1 MAVAQA
7 GIFNSDISTH
17 HYYLEF
23 SLSSDVDI
31 RVLKQQLA
39 TIARP
44 DESHLVMAFGPSCWQ
59 RLQPQMNIEGLSSFK
74 TINGLEGHNC
84 PTTQQDVFFWLHCPT
99 EEGHSY
105 NLDHVFKIT
114 AALKGLARLTLE
126 IQAVKYHDSRDLT
139 GFVDGSANPKDE
151 HKYLESLIT
160 DGQEGEK
167 GSYLLTQKWV
177 HNLEKFNDL
186 PQQEQE
192 HVIGRTKPDSVEL
205 EGEAMPKN
213 SHVSRTDTR
222 LDGKAAKVYRRSTP
236 FGNSQ
241 ENGLYFVS
249 FSNKQARHQI
259 QLDRMFGVVG
269 DGIYDRLLDF
279 SQAKSS
285 SYWFAP
291 SQTSLD
297 DLFV

>member
-1 MAVAQA
+1 MAVAQS

-23 SLSSDVDI
+23 SLNADVDI
-31 RVLKQQLA
+31 SEVKRQLA
-39 TIARP
+39 IIARP
-44 DESHLVMAFGPSCWQ
+44 DEGHLVMAFGPSCWQ
-59 RLQPQMNIEGLSSFK
+59 RLQPQMNIKGLSSFK
-74 TINGLEGHNC
+74 AINGLEGHNC
-84 PTTQQDVFFWLHCPT
+84 PATQQDLFFWLHCPT
-99 EEGHSY
+99 ELGHSY

-114 AALKGLARLTLE
+114 TALEELTTLTLE
-126 IQAVKYHDSRDLT
+126 IQGVKYHDSRDLT

-151 HKYLESLIT
+151 HKYFESLIP

-177 HNLEKFNDL
+177 HNLKKFNHL
-186 PQQEQE
+186 PQQKQEQ
-192 HVIGRTKPDSVEL
+192 VIGRTKPDSVEL

-213 SHVSRTDTR
+213 SHVSRTDAK

-236 FGNSQ
+236 FGTSQ

-249 FSNKQARHQI
+249 FSNQQARHQI

-297 DLFV
+297 DLFN